1 MVAETARWGDE
12 VDEGEEV
19 ISAPITTK
27 VEPDGTRV
35 VVEYRTNEDGKK
47 VKVTSRIRTKVVR
60 TVVNPAV
67 ARRMKLTKFG
77 DSKGLPAGI
86 DSNSTSFGEKQTVKF
101 TMGRRLDVGGSSQED
116 TNKSMK
122 DALNKAKI
130 VCRICKGDHWTSKCP
145 FKDSHVP
152 LDTIADSKPPVDDL
166 PAAGG
171 LGAGGKYVPP
181 SLRRGGDLKGSAPP
195 GPGNQRNRDD
205 YSTLRITN
213 LSEDV
218 TEQDLK
224 DLVSRFGHT
233 SRVFVARDHATN
245 LCKGFA
251 FVSFYSKDDAD
262 RALAQL
268 NGYGYDNLILH
279 VEFAKNK
286 ERD

>member
-1 MVAETARWGDE
+1 MPAEISQSARWGDD

-19 ISAPITTK
+19 IGAPIAAR

-35 VVEYRTNEDGKK
+35 VVEYRTNEDGRR
-47 VKVTSRIRTKVVR
+47 VKVTSRIRTKVV
-60 TVVNPAV
+60 TTTVNPSV
-67 ARRMKLTKFG
+67 ARRKKLAKFG

-101 TMGRRLDVGGSSQED
+101 STGKKMDVAPAD
-116 TNKSMK
+116 DNLKMK
-122 DALNKAKI
+122 ESLSKAKI
-130 VCRICKGDHWTSKCP
+130 MCRICKGDHWTSKCP

-152 LDTIADSKPPVDDL
+152 LD
-166 PAAGG
+166 AGPDTKVVEEAPSSG
-171 LGAGGKYVPP
+171 LRVGGKYVPP
-181 SLRRGGDLKGSAPP
+181 SLRSGGDMKGSAPP
-195 GPGNQRNRDD
+195 GAPGQRGGPRDD
-205 YSTLRITN
+205 LSTLRITN
-213 LSEDV
+213 LSEDT
-218 TEQDLK
+218 TEQDVK

-233 SRVFVARDHATN
+233 SRVFVAKDHQTN
-245 LCKGFA
+245 MCKGFA

-262 RALAQL
+262 RAMSHL